1 MQGDSPPPPDSSQ
14 FQYVDYAMWER
25 KLWRR
30 DGAAYANAVSW
41 WTQNLADAPPAFRF
55 SFTRRKK
62 ASNVTP
68 ADGQVSWSIDR
79 QVSHQLNVLGT
90 SQGCTP
96 ATVRLAAFAA
106 LLAND
111 VRASDIC
118 IGMYVSGRNRLP
130 LQRIFGDFTNL
141 VTLRFKF
148 DATKTF
154 SEWLLLVRNQVLQA
168 EANGRIPYEEVYE
181 ELSRV
186 GIRPPDIQAIFHPVF
201 SHRILEFAGLSLRPL
216 DRARQTF
223 PWGFTVN
230 LDDRDEVNGCQ
241 MLFDPR
247 IYDPVG
253 VQLFADRYKRLLT
266 VLSQHAGKTL
276 ETSLAMSGADRA
288 ASAGLMRIFGN
299 FKSLFKIR
307 QILL

>member
-1 MQGDSPPPPDSSQ
+1 
-14 FQYVDYAMWER
+14 
-25 KLWRR
+25 
-30 DGAAYANAVSW
+30 
-41 WTQNLADAPPAFRF
+41 
-55 SFTRRKK
+55 
-62 ASNVTP
+62 
-68 ADGQVSWSIDR
+68 
-79 QVSHQLNVLGT
+79 
-90 SQGCTP
+90 
-96 ATVRLAAFAA
+96 
-106 LLAND
+106 
-111 VRASDIC
+111 
-118 IGMYVSGRNRLP
+118 
-130 LQRIFGDFTNL
+130 
-141 VTLRFKF
+141 
-148 DATKTF
+148 
-154 SEWLLLVRNQVLQA
+154 
-168 EANGRIPYEEVYE
+168 
-181 ELSRV
+181 
-186 GIRPPDIQAIFHPVF
+186 
-201 SHRILEFAGLSLRPL
+201 LRPL

-307 QILL
+307 